1 MSGWQSKPEGTI
13 QGQGNYLR
21 DLGVKIPRFSSYPHN
36 GVWMCADELRRTSG
50 FNLQGY
56 WKYRLSIWFMRAAS
70 LQGRHSQQAAHTRRH
85 LAALQRSGTRSPPGA
100 RGPARP
106 PPKSAMVRPGAGR
119 AGGQRAVRFR
129 VGVRAGALWL
139 LLPAGSQARRGRA
152 LCAGSALASRWR
164 RWRINRSTSTGG

>member
-1 MSGWQSKPEGTI
+1 MAGKASQRARYRVKVIIYEISALRYHALLRIPIMGSG
-13 QGQGNYLR
+13 
-21 DLGVKIPRFSSYPHN
+21 
-36 GVWMCADELRRTSG
+36 CADELRRTSG

-106 PPKSAMVRPGAGR
+106 PPKAAMVRPGTGR